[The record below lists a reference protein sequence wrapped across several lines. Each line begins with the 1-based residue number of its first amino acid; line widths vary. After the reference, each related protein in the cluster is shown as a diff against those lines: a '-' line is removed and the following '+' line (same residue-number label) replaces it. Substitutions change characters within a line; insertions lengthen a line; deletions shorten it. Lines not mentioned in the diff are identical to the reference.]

1 MERKEMKGKI
11 STVLGFIAP
20 EDLGFTLAHEHL
32 VIDFSAIYKELP
44 YASDR
49 HLAMQPVAMQNLD
62 WIKKHRFSVPDNLLL
77 LDEQEAIDETILYRD
92 EGGEAIVEV
101 SNKSFA
107 RDPISLLRISRST
120 GVHIVMGGG
129 YYSAR
134 SHDSRIMNISVEEL
148 AEEFI
153 AEIKYGVGDTGIRP
167 GVLGEIGCTWPLAD
181 SEKKVLRAAGK
192 AQKET
197 GILINIHPGWSERA
211 PMEILEILVN
221 AGAEPEHVAFSH
233 TDRTLLSHES
243 RIEVLEAGSYLI
255 YDSIGREG
263 YFDLETIIDIPN
275 DNYRIN
281 DIMRLMDAGY
291 PDKIMLSVDV
301 CTKDMRVRYG
311 GHGYVHIPKYFVP
324 LMRRKGMSQEAID
337 KLLIHNPAVSLTF
350 F

>member
-32 VIDFSAIYKELP
+32 VIDFRAIYKELP